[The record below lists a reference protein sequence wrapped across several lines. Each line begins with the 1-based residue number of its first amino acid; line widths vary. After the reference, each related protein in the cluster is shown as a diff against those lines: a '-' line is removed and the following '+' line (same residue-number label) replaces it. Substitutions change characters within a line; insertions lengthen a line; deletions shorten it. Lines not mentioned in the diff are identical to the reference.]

1 MQVDNLN
8 LLKAAASRLA
18 TASVLI
24 NALYEA
30 LNEPEIDHE
39 RVVKLMSM
47 DIAISTRLLRLAN
60 TASYNRGVTVTSVE
74 KAIVWLGLS
83 EAYRVTCATITAKLC
98 EQNLPLYR
106 ISAGRL
112 LYNSVATAV
121 AMEML
126 AKEAELD
133 PNTGYTLGLLANLG
147 RLLLQRL
154 ADAHGL
160 PACGADLPQIA
171 QVLAWER
178 THLGWNQAEAGALI
192 LRHWGLNPVFAGV
205 IACQYDIALAGDATS
220 RRWSA
225 LFQVAKTLVAITDY
239 SLGVES
245 DSCVVTDAIMQ
256 EADLPNF
263 DGLLFSAK
271 IATAT
276 RELCADTGVPDPWVR
291 TAGLVA

>member
-8 LLKAAASRLA
+8 LLKSAASRLA

-24 NALYEA
+24 NALYEV

-60 TASYNRGVTVTSVE
+60 TASNNRGVTVTSVE

-112 LYNSVATAV
+112 SYNSVATAV
-121 AMEML
+121 AMELL

-154 ADAHGL
+154 ADANGL

-205 IACQYDIALAGDATS
+205 IACQYDITLAGDETS

-245 DSCVVTDAIMQ
+245 DSCVVTDEIFQA
-256 EADLPNF
+256 ADLPNF

-271 IATAT
+271 IAAAT

-291 TAGLVA
+291 TAGLVT